1 MAELGVEGWQLQC
14 GEVLP
19 DCVLDLRT
27 AAQFARGRLETA
39 KNLPYNRFQA
49 EAEEWTDGYRVILLV
64 DEGGARAAE
73 MAVWLCARGRLA
85 CVRPDCT
92 RGSVPQCGLH
102 GLCARARVLRGCG

>member
-27 AAQFARGRLETA
+27 EAQFARGRLETA

-73 MAVWLCARGRLA
+73 MAVWLCARGRPAHYLVGGLA
-85 CVRPDCT
+85 AW
-92 RGSVPQCGLH
+92 RGPLE
-102 GLCARARVLRGCG
+102 RE

>member
-14 GEVLP
+14 GEFLP

-27 AAQFARGRLETA
+27 EAQFARGRLETA

-73 MAVWLCARGRLA
+73 MAVWLCARGRPAHYLVGGLA
-85 CVRPDCT
+85 AW
-92 RGSVPQCGLH
+92 RGPLE
-102 GLCARARVLRGCG
+102 RE